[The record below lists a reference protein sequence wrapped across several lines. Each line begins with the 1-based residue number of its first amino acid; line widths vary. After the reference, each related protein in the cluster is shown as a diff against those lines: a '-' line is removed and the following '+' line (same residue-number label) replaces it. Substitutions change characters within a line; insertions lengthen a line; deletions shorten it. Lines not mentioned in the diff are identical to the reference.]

1 MNYIITVTSECI
13 SAANNRPY
21 NSDKMEGQNTQAA
34 QTAKEAIEKE
44 IKNFR
49 ITGEIEWY
57 DEVSCMVRVALED
70 GNQKCYFFDACEE
83 EA

>member
-21 NSDKMEGQNTQAA
+21 NCDTMEGQNIQTAK
-34 QTAKEAIEKE
+34 TAKEAIEKE
-44 IKNFR
+44 ILKFR
-49 ITGEIEWY
+49 ISGTIKWY
-57 DEVSCMVRVALED
+57 DEVSCVVSVALEN

-83 EA
+83 